1 MCAPKIPRPDP
12 AIGEAA
18 KQQAQIAQA
27 MSEIAKDQLAWER
40 ERARVQDPLV
50 DKIVNQQ
57 IGSGDANAARS
68 EAQWKIYR
76 DLFAPLEERLVN
88 DANDFDS
95 RERQDRMAAQAG
107 ANVAR
112 GHEGALASNLRAME
126 RMGVNP
132 NSGRFQTL
140 ALEMN
145 LSRAKDTAGAM
156 NQARLNTELQGMA
169 LREGAAKFGRNMPN
183 TGLAAD
189 AAALSA
195 GDSGVGNLAAGSSIR
210 NANMNSAQNWLGGA
224 TSANSSSGNLM
235 LGQHQAQLDAWQA
248 RQNSLNN
255 ALGGLGSLAG
265 TLGGAYLM
273 KGLRKGGVIR
283 GYNAYTFKPRGYN
296 YRVAMLK
303 RRGYR
308 AGGLLNGP
316 GSGTSDSI
324 PAAIEGI
331 QPIRLS
337 NGEAVLNQKA
347 VELVG
352 EDFIHR
358 VNAGAGGL
366 GMTEGRNTKMK
377 KKGAEDA

>member
-40 ERARVQDPLV
+40 ERAKVQDPLV
-50 DKIVNQQ
+50 EKIVNQQ
-57 IGSGDANAARS
+57 IGSGDANAMRS
-68 EAQWKIYR
+68 EEQWKIYR
-76 DLFAPLEERLVN
+76 NLFAPLEERVVL

-112 GHEGALASNLRAME
+112 GYEGALASNVRAME

-140 ALEMN
+140 THEMN

-195 GDSGVGNLAAGSSIR
+195 GNSGVGNLAAGSSIR

-224 TSANSSSGNLM
+224 TSANSSSGNLL

-283 GYNAYTFKPRGYN
+283 GYKAYTFKPRGYN
-296 YRVAMLK
+296 YGLASLK
-303 RRGYR
+303 RRGYT

-316 GSGTSDSI
+316 GSGSSDSI
-324 PAAIEGI
+324 PATIEGMR
-331 QPIRLS
+331 PIRLS
-337 NGEAVLNQKA
+337 NGEAVLNKKA

-358 VNAGAGGL
+358 VNLGGL
-366 GMTEGRNTKMK
+366 DMTKRQNAKMK
-377 KKGAEDA
+377 NKGAKNA

>member
-1 MCAPKIPRPDP
+1 
-12 AIGEAA
+12 
-18 KQQAQIAQA
+18 
-27 MSEIAKDQLAWER
+27 
-40 ERARVQDPLV
+40 
-50 DKIVNQQ
+50 
-57 IGSGDANAARS
+57 
-68 EAQWKIYR
+68 
-76 DLFAPLEERLVN
+76 
-88 DANDFDS
+88 
-95 RERQDRMAAQAG
+95 
-107 ANVAR
+107 
-112 GHEGALASNLRAME
+112 
-126 RMGVNP
+126 
-132 NSGRFQTL
+132 
-140 ALEMN
+140 
-145 LSRAKDTAGAM
+145 M

-195 GDSGVGNLAAGSSIR
+195 GNSGVGNLATGSSIR
-210 NANMNSAQNWLGGA
+210 NANMNSAQDWLGGA
-224 TSANSSSGNLM
+224 TNANNSSGNLL

-283 GYNAYTFKPRGYN
+283 GYKAYTFKPRGYN
-296 YRVAMLK
+296 YGLAKLK
-303 RRGYR
+303 RRGYM
-308 AGGLLNGP
+308 AGGVLSGP

-324 PAAIEGI
+324 SALIEDI

-337 NGEAVLNQKA
+337 NGEAVLNKKA

-358 VNAGAGGL
+358 INAGRL
-366 GMTEGRNTKMK
+366 GMTTGRNAKMK
-377 KKGAEDA
+377 NKGTEDA

>member
-27 MSEIAKDQLAWER
+27 MSEIARDQLAWER
-40 ERARVQDPLV
+40 ERAKVQDPLV
-50 DKIVNQQ
+50 EKIVNQQ

-68 EAQWKIYR
+68 EEQWKIYR
-76 DLFAPLEERLVN
+76 NLFAPLEERMVR
-88 DANDFDS
+88 DASDFDS
-95 RERQDRMAAQAG
+95 QERQERKAAQAG
-107 ANVAR
+107 AAVAR
-112 GHEGALASNLRAME
+112 GYEGALASNLRAMQ

-132 NSGRFQTL
+132 NSGRFQSL
-140 ALEMN
+140 AHEMN

-156 NQARLNTELQGMA
+156 NQARLNTELQGLA

-195 GDSGVGNLAAGSSIR
+195 GNSGVGNLAAGSSIR

-224 TSANSSSGNLM
+224 TSANSSSGNLL
-235 LGQHQAQLDAWQA
+235 LGQHQAQVDAWQA

-283 GYNAYTFKPRGYN
+283 GYRAYTFKPRGHN
-296 YRVAMLK
+296 YGLASLK
-303 RRGYR
+303 RRGYA
-308 AGGLLNGP
+308 AGGVLDGP

-324 PAAIEGI
+324 LATIEGI

-337 NGEAVLNQKA
+337 NGEAVLNKKA

-352 EDFIHR
+352 EDFVHR
-358 VNAGAGGL
+358 LNAGKPAVIK
-366 GMTEGRNTKMK
+366 GRNANMK
-377 KKGAEDA
+377 NKEAKNA

>member
-1 MCAPKIPRPDP
+1 MCAPKVPRPDP
-12 AIGEAA
+12 AIGDAA

-27 MSEIAKDQLAWER
+27 MSEIAKDQLAWEKD
-40 ERARVQDPLV
+40 RAKVQDPLIE
-50 DKIVNQQ
+50 KIVNQQ
-57 IGSGDANAARS
+57 ISSGDANARRS
-68 EAQWKIYR
+68 EEQWKIYR
-76 DLFAPLEERLVN
+76 DLFAPVEERMVR
-88 DANDFDS
+88 DASDFDS
-95 RERQDRMAAQAG
+95 RARQDRTAAQAG
-107 ANVAR
+107 ASVAR
-112 GHEGALASNLRAME
+112 GYEGALASNLRAME

-132 NSGRFQTL
+132 NSGRFQSLTH
-140 ALEMN
+140 EMN

-189 AAALSA
+189 SAALSA
-195 GDSGVGNLAAGSSIR
+195 GNAGVGNLAAASSIR

-224 TSANSSSGNLM
+224 TSANSSSGNLL
-235 LGQHQAQLDAWQA
+235 LGQHQTQLDAWQA

-283 GYNAYTFKPRGYN
+283 SYRAYTFKPRGHN
-296 YRVAMLK
+296 YGLASLR
-303 RRGYR
+303 RRGYSE
-308 AGGLLNGP
+308 GGVIEGP

-324 PAAIEGI
+324 LAAIENRY
-331 QPIRLS
+331 PIRLS
-337 NGEAVLNQKA
+337 NGEAVLNKKA

-352 EDFIHR
+352 EDFVHR
-358 VNAGAGGL
+358 INAGELAKTKETGV
-366 GMTEGRNTKMK
+366 KMK
-377 KKGAEDA
+377 SKEAKNA